1 MLVSISSNPQYK
13 GRKVVMIL
21 DNARIHHHQ
30 FVLQATRRHSVNVC
44 FLSPYSPWLN
54 PVESL
59 FGILKRRLSPSELA
73 TR

>member
-13 GRKVVMIL
+13 GRKVVTIL

-44 FLSPYSPWLN
+44 FFS
-54 PVESL
+54 
-59 FGILKRRLSPSELA
+59 
-73 TR
+73 

>member
-1 MLVSISSNPQYK
+1 MLLSICRDPKLQGK
-13 GRKVVMIL
+13 KVVLVL

-30 FVLQATRRHSVNVC
+30 FVLECARRHKVNVI
-44 FLSPYSPWLN
+44 FLAQYSPWLN

-59 FGILKRRLSPSELA
+59 FAFIKSKLTPTQLA